1 MEQYAGS
8 VEKQL
13 LSYSPRSYG
22 FQAGLGGDP
31 RLLHVYRNCMH
42 VTHCERKS
50 LLEHRYATLQLHVML
65 EWPLFFAYKGG
76 PEQIYFCPTKGLAKG
91 MGRECQR
98 KVGWQR
104 DQI

>member
-31 RLLHVYRNCMH
+31 RFLHVYWNGMH

-50 LLEHRYATLQLHVML
+50 LLEHRYATLQVT
-65 EWPLFFAYKGG
+65 
-76 PEQIYFCPTKGLAKG
+76 IYAGVATILCIQGLP
-91 MGRECQR
+91 RTN
-98 KVGWQR
+98 
-104 DQI
+104 IFLPH